1 MATTLQ
7 SFKPHPR
14 RQRRN
19 EIRLR
24 RLKPPPAGGYATP
37 NFFSFDAAGAE
48 VEYLSTAEKAQYE
61 VSVINEK
68 RVNSANALI
77 HSGSSINGAVML
89 VMDPQGK
96 IYVGTHYRDHRH
108 VH

>member
-1 MATTLQ
+1 MATTLR

-14 RQRRN
+14 RQRQN

-24 RLKPPPAGGYATP
+24 HLNPPPAGGHATP
-37 NFFSFDAAGAE
+37 EFFSFDAAGAE

-61 VSVINEK
+61 ISVINEK

-77 HSGSSINGAVML
+77 DSGSSVNGAAML
-89 VMDPQGK
+89 VMDPQVK
-96 IYVGTHYRDHRH
+96 IYVGTHYRDNRDAH
-108 VH
+108 